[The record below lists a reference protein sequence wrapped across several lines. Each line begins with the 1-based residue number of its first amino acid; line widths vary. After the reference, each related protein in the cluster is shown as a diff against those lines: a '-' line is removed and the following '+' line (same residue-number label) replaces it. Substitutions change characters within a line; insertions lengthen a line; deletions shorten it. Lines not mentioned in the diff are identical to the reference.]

1 MSRRGAGLSLL
12 ITLALLLQ
20 LAAGVGL
27 AYVAGFSQ
35 VSAALGNIRW
45 VWLFALVGALFVS
58 FAGYYCAYQGIFRV
72 EEGPTLSRRHMR
84 AVVVA
89 GFGGFFAH
97 GRGALDQYALEAAGA
112 SRRDAQVRATA
123 LAGLEHGV
131 LAVGVCG
138 AAIAVLA
145 SGLAQPSADTTVP
158 WAIIPVPGFLVAF
171 WAAGRYRA
179 KFRDHAGWRGVLA
192 AFLDSVYLIRVLFLR
207 PYRWAPAL
215 LGMALF
221 WAAEAFA
228 AWAALAAL
236 GVEMSVAA
244 LIVGFGTGMVFT
256 RRTGPLGGAGV
267 LVLVL
272 PPALWYSGAPLAAA
286 VAGVFIYQ
294 VLFLWL
300 PMPVALTLLPTLR
313 AMGVQRGPLAVHH
326 EAGIT
331 DYGRQQAQLPSQPA
345 PVAVP
350 HRALGSPGLSRP
362 GRASGERRRRSHAQS
377 TDQGRED
384 LSGTPRPRR
393 KQGESGPDREC
404 SCRQLSQ
411 PGGAQRR
418 QERLLRRLGQA
429 GPAQAGQGD
438 RHQGPLHD
446 DQGRA
451 DQGPQKSLNHPVAGA
466 AGRMHRQPAPGRQ
479 T

>member
-1 MSRRGAGLSLL
+1 MLVPLRRWLSVPHMSRGGAGLSLL
-12 ITLALLLQ
+12 IALAVLLQ

-35 VSAALGNIRW
+35 VGAALGNIRW
-45 VWLFALVGALFVS
+45 VWLFALVGALLVS
-58 FAGYYCAYQGIFRV
+58 FAGYYCAYRGIFRV
-72 EEGPTLSRRHMR
+72 EEGPTLSRRHMF

-97 GRGALDQYALEAAGA
+97 GRGALDQYALQAAGA

-131 LAVGVCG
+131 LAIGVCG
-138 AAIAVLA
+138 AAIAILA
-145 SGLAQPSADTTVP
+145 SGLSQPPANTTVP

-171 WAAGRYRA
+171 WAARRYRA
-179 KFRDHAGWRGVLA
+179 RFRDRAGWRGALA

-207 PYRWAPAL
+207 PHRWASAL

-236 GVEMSVAA
+236 GVDMSVAA

-286 VAGVFIYQ
+286 VAAVFIYQ
-294 VLFLWL
+294 FLFLWL
-300 PMPVALTLLPTLR
+300 PMLPALTLLPTLR
-313 AMGVQRGPLAVHH
+313 AMGEQREPLAVPH
-326 EAGIT
+326 EAGVT
-331 DYGRQQAQLPSQPA
+331 DHGRRQAHLPSQPA
-345 PVAVP
+345 PVAAP
-350 HRALGSPGLSRP
+350 HRALGS
-362 GRASGERRRRSHAQS
+362 ASG
-377 TDQGRED
+377 
-384 LSGTPRPRR
+384 
-393 KQGESGPDREC
+393 
-404 SCRQLSQ
+404 
-411 PGGAQRR
+411 
-418 QERLLRRLGQA
+418 
-429 GPAQAGQGD
+429 
-438 RHQGPLHD
+438 RHS
-446 DQGRA
+446 RA
-451 DQGPQKSLNHPVAGA
+451 DA
-466 AGRMHRQPAPGRQ
+466 RQPAPGRQ
-479 T
+479 TWIAPPASRASKAGCGAVAGPRATDPSAIRNTLPCHGQVRQPSASSPPDNGPDM

>member
-1 MSRRGAGLSLL
+1 MLVPLRRWLSVPHMSRRGAGLSLL
-12 ITLALLLQ
+12 IALAVLLQ

-45 VWLFALVGALFVS
+45 VWLCVLVGALLVS

-72 EEGPTLSRRHMR
+72 EEGPALSRRQMC

-97 GRGALDQYALEAAGA
+97 GRGALDQYVLKAAGA
-112 SRRDAQVRATA
+112 TRRDAQVRATA

-145 SGLAQPSADTTVP
+145 SGLGQPPVDATVP
-158 WAIIPVPGFLVAF
+158 WVIIPVPGFLVAF

-179 KFRDHAGWRGVLA
+179 RFRDHAGWRGALA

-207 PYRWAPAL
+207 PHRWAPAL
-215 LGMALF
+215 IGMALF

-236 GVEMSVAA
+236 GVKMSAAA

-256 RRTGPLGGAGV
+256 RRTGPLGGAGI

-272 PPALWYSGAPLAAA
+272 PLTLWYSGAPLAAA
-286 VAGVFIYQ
+286 IAGVFIYQ

-300 PMPVALTLLPTLR
+300 PMPVALTLVPTLR
-313 AMGVQRGPLAVHH
+313 AMGEQRGPLAVHD
-326 EAGIT
+326 EAGVT
-331 DYGRQQAQLPSQPA
+331 DHGRPPHLPSQPA
-345 PVAVP
+345 PVAAP
-350 HRALGSPGLSRP
+350 HRVLAALVCP
-362 GRASGERRRRSHAQS
+362 GRDGQVGSGEGGVMPRAQIKDEK
-377 TDQGRED
+377 TY
-384 LSGTPRPRR
+384 R
-393 KQGESGPDREC
+393 KLRGHGESKEKAARIANAAAASSPSQVGRKGGKSGSYDDWAKPD
-404 SCRQLSQ
+404 
-411 PGGAQRR
+411 
-418 QERLLRRLGQA
+418 LLRRAREIGIK
-429 GPAQAGQGD
+429 
-438 RHQGPLHD
+438 
-446 DQGRA
+446 GRSVMTKA
-451 DQGPQKSLNHPVAGA
+451 ELIKALRNH
-466 AGRMHRQPAPGRQ
+466 
-479 T
+479 

>member
-1 MSRRGAGLSLL
+1 MLVPLRRWLSVPHMSRRGAELSLL
-12 ITLALLLQ
+12 IALAVLLQ

-35 VSAALGNIRW
+35 VSAALGNIHL

-58 FAGYYCAYQGIFRV
+58 FAGYYCAYRGIFRV
-72 EEGPTLSRRHMR
+72 EGGPTLSRRHMY

-131 LAVGVCG
+131 LAIGVCG
-138 AAIAVLA
+138 AAIAILA
-145 SGLAQPSADTTVP
+145 SGLSQPPANTTVP
-158 WAIIPVPGFLVAF
+158 WAIIPVPGFVVAF
-171 WAAGRYRA
+171 WAARRYRA
-179 KFRDHAGWRGVLA
+179 RFRDHAGWRGALA

-207 PYRWAPAL
+207 PHRWASAL

-236 GVEMSVAA
+236 GVDMSVAA

-286 VAGVFIYQ
+286 VVGVFIYQ

-300 PMPVALTLLPTLR
+300 PMPAALALLPTLR
-313 AMGVQRGPLAVHH
+313 AMGEQREPLAVPH
-326 EAGIT
+326 EAGVT
-331 DYGRQQAQLPSQPA
+331 DHRRRQAHLPSQPA
-345 PVAVP
+345 PVAAP
-350 HRALGSPGLSRP
+350 HRA
-362 GRASGERRRRSHAQS
+362 
-377 TDQGRED
+377 
-384 LSGTPRPRR
+384 
-393 KQGESGPDREC
+393 
-404 SCRQLSQ
+404 
-411 PGGAQRR
+411 
-418 QERLLRRLGQA
+418 
-429 GPAQAGQGD
+429 
-438 RHQGPLHD
+438 
-446 DQGRA
+446 
-451 DQGPQKSLNHPVAGA
+451 
-466 AGRMHRQPAPGRQ
+466 
-479 T
+479 

>member
-1 MSRRGAGLSLL
+1 MLVPLRRWLSLPHMSRCGAGLSML
-12 ITLALLLQ
+12 IALAVLLQ

-45 VWLFALVGALFVS
+45 VWLFALVGGLLVS

-72 EEGPTLSRRHMR
+72 EEGPTLSGRHML

-112 SRRDAQVRATA
+112 VRRDAQVRVTA

-138 AAIAVLA
+138 AAIAVLV
-145 SGLAQPSADTTVP
+145 SGLAQPPADTTVP

-179 KFRDHAGWRGVLA
+179 RLRGQAGWRGALA

-207 PYRWAPAL
+207 PHRWASAL

-272 PPALWYSGAPLAAA
+272 PLALWYSGAPLAAA

-300 PMPVALTLLPTLR
+300 PMPVALALLPTLR
-313 AMGVQRGPLAVHH
+313 AMGEQCGPPDLHP
-326 EAGIT
+326 EAGVT
-331 DYGRQQAQLPSQPA
+331 GDDRQQAHRPSRPA
-345 PVAVP
+345 PVATP
-350 HRALGSPGLSRP
+350 HRALRSAGSSLADRRGLI
-362 GRASGERRRRSHAQS
+362 G
-377 TDQGRED
+377 
-384 LSGTPRPRR
+384 
-393 KQGESGPDREC
+393 
-404 SCRQLSQ
+404 
-411 PGGAQRR
+411 
-418 QERLLRRLGQA
+418 RLLPVRCTICARKCW
-429 GPAQAGQGD
+429 PM
-438 RHQGPLHD
+438 
-446 DQGRA
+446 RA
-451 DQGPQKSLNHPVAGA
+451 ELD
-466 AGRMHRQPAPGRQ
+466 
-479 T
+479 